1 MQKLDE
7 KKEYELDTIKQL
19 IQDLVKKD
27 IITMKEAMTIHAEDI
42 LTFTKSKIWKSMKT
56 AKEIQKEKPFYLN
69 ISAKEIYQEEVEE
82 EILVQGVIDLYYINE
97 NNQLVLVDYKTDFVK
112 EEKQLIDKYKK
123 QLDLYQRALE
133 EALNRKVEARFIYST
148 YLGKEIKI

>member
-1 MQKLDE
+1 
-7 KKEYELDTIKQL
+7 
-19 IQDLVKKD
+19 
-27 IITMKEAMTIHAEDI
+27 MKEAMTIHAEDI